1 MKKFSRIIVSLLAA
15 ALGFSAFACN
25 GSSGG
30 QNYDPETRP
39 LVMSIQT
46 PDGVFNPFF
55 ATSGYDTTIVGMTQI
70 SMLSADKNGGVTYGD
85 DEPVVVKDLQI
96 TTTGTGDARQ
106 TTYEFI
112 LKKGIRFSD
121 GTELTIKDVLFN
133 LYVYLDPVYT
143 GSSTV
148 YSTDIVGLQAYR
160 TQNPNATDGSS
171 ETFEQGFIDD
181 AAIRIQDIIDYVMDV
196 GVGTPA
202 SERPGRTYSP
212 EQQARI
218 EADFVTAKETFAEE
232 LSEDWNSYANN
243 RESYTEQGFTATWQ
257 IFMVEDGQ
265 MTELYATDATGDY
278 IENEDGNLVLDTEEA
293 QTFYN
298 NNIQPY
304 LTENNATD
312 DNREALIREYC
323 IDAVLSAKFGD
334 TPQTTQASGVEEV
347 LTYWVTAQTLLEDF
361 AAELKSEYFAS
372 SDRAVPSIT
381 GIDGTTTR
389 TTDFAGNDLGSAH
402 EVLRITINDIDPKA
416 IWNFAFTVAPM
427 HYYSSTNWNGKNYIE
442 AFDQSRGEFGLEFG
456 SVDFFD
462 EVINAPDKIGLPLG
476 AGVYMASTASGG
488 AAQSAGDFNNL
499 NMIYF
504 ERNPYFETLGGSIH
518 NANIKY
524 VRYKV
529 TEADQVI
536 NSLTTGDIDFGDPNA
551 TQDNIDA
558 LAGAAN
564 IVHKEVDTSGYGY
577 VGINPRFVPNITVRR
592 AIMKAMNTDIIFQN
606 YYSGGLAEPI
616 YRSMSKT
623 SWAYPE
629 GCTVYKN
636 EALGLDYSFDGTG
649 YQIEEMLE
657 ADGYTKNSQGIYTKN
672 IPGYGTDT
680 LEYTFT
686 IAGRSTDHPAYAMFL
701 DAAQRLNNHGF
712 RIRVVT
718 SQTALSDLTTGKLAV
733 WAAAWTSAID
743 PDMYQVYHKDSM
755 ATSVNNWGYRQ
766 IKANKTLYATEW
778 TIIEEL
784 SQKIDDARATNDQ
797 QERKE
802 IYSEALD
809 LVMELAVE
817 MPTYQ
822 RKDMSAY
829 NADLLDA
836 STMTAD
842 ADLTP
847 YNGLLSRMWEVNYL

>member
-1 MKKFSRIIVSLLAA
+1 
-15 ALGFSAFACN
+15 
-25 GSSGG
+25 
-30 QNYDPETRP
+30 
-39 LVMSIQT
+39 
-46 PDGVFNPFF
+46 
-55 ATSGYDTTIVGMTQI
+55 
-70 SMLSADKNGGVTYGD
+70 MLSV
-85 DEPVVVKDLQI
+85 
-96 TTTGTGDARQ
+96 
-106 TTYEFI
+106 
-112 LKKGIRFSD
+112 
-121 GTELTIKDVLFN
+121 
-133 LYVYLDPVYT
+133 
-143 GSSTV
+143 
-148 YSTDIVGLQAYR
+148 
-160 TQNPNATDGSS
+160 
-171 ETFEQGFIDD
+171 
-181 AAIRIQDIIDYVMDV
+181 
-196 GVGTPA
+196 
-202 SERPGRTYSP
+202 
-212 EQQARI
+212 
-218 EADFVTAKETFAEE
+218 
-232 LSEDWNSYANN
+232 
-243 RESYTEQGFTATWQ
+243 
-257 IFMVEDGQ
+257 
-265 MTELYATDATGDY
+265 
-278 IENEDGNLVLDTEEA
+278 
-293 QTFYN
+293 
-298 NNIQPY
+298 
-304 LTENNATD
+304 
-312 DNREALIREYC
+312 
-323 IDAVLSAKFGD
+323 KFGD
-334 TPQTTQASGVEEV
+334 TPQTTQATGVEEV

-372 SDRAVPSIT
+372 SDRAVPSVT
-381 GIDGTTTR
+381 GIDGTRTR

-402 EVLRITINDIDPKA
+402 EVLTITINDIDPKA

-427 HYYSSTNWNGKNYIE
+427 HYYSSTNWRGKNYVE

-462 EVINAPDKIGLPLG
+462 EVINAPAMVGLPLG

-536 NSLTTGDIDFGDPNA
+536 NSLTTGDVDFGDPNA

-558 LAGAAN
+558 LAGASN

-592 AIMKAMNTDIIFQN
+592 AIMKAMNTDIIFDN

-636 EALGLDYSFDGTG
+636 EALGLDYSYDGTG
-649 YQIEEMLE
+649 YQIEEMLK
-657 ADGYTKNSQGIYTKN
+657 ADGYTKNSQGIYSKN

-701 DAAQRLNNHGF
+701 DAAQRLNSHGF

-778 TIIEEL
+778 AIIEEL
-784 SQKIDDARATNDQ
+784 SQKIDDARATNEQ

-842 ADLTP
+842 EDLTP
-847 YNGLLSRMWEVNYL
+847 YNGLLSRIWEVNYL